1 MATVNRIGQVS
12 TTSLSGTAVALV
24 TVHEECGINQTVVV
38 HVEVRSA
45 EDSILSS
52 LCFEKTE
59 LFV

>member
-1 MATVNRIGQVS
+1 
-12 TTSLSGTAVALV
+12 
-24 TVHEECGINQTVVV
+24 VV